1 MVLEEKTISLIGAG
15 VMAEV
20 IALGLVRSKLVSADN
35 IVVSH
40 YREDRLKEFHE
51 MVPVRTTTSN
61 VEACEAGDV
70 AVLCVRPQAMP
81 EVLAQLRGAV
91 ESRLVVTIAAGL
103 PISLYEAQLGSFV
116 PFVRAMPTF
125 FGRIKAGT
133 TGLALN
139 GAATAQHLAIAS
151 RIFGTISENVIMLP
165 EDEIDA
171 FTTFGS
177 TTTAT
182 VYVLLDA
189 LITAGSLVGMRHQA
203 SHSRAIEQVIAAAR
217 NVEATDK
224 LPGQLLDEL
233 CTPGGVTVEGVKVL
247 EERAMRGALI
257 DGVIAAT
264 DRARQLREAATKTG

>member
-1 MVLEEKTISLIGAG
+1 MLEEKKIALIGAG

-20 IALGLVRSKLVSADN
+20 IAAGLIRSKLVTPGDL
-35 IVVSH
+35 VVSH
-40 YREDRLKEFHE
+40 YRQDRLDEFE
-51 MVPVRTTTSN
+51 RLTGVSGTLSN
-61 VEACEAGDV
+61 RAAYEASDV
-70 AVLCVRPQAMP
+70 AILCVRPQAMSTVLSELR
-81 EVLAQLRGAV
+81 EVISAGTLLA
-91 ESRLVVTIAAGL
+91 TIAAGL
-103 PISLYEAQLGSFV
+103 PIAFYESQLPMPV

-125 FGRIKAGT
+125 FGRIRAGT

-139 GAATAQHLAIAS
+139 GQTTAEHLAIAS
-151 RIFGTISENVIMLP
+151 RLFATVSENVIVLP

-189 LITAGSLVGMRHQA
+189 LITAGSLVGLRHQA

-217 NVEATDK
+217 NVVATDK
-224 LPGQLLDEL
+224 LPSQLLDEL

-247 EERAMRGALI
+247 EGRAMRAAVI
-257 DGVIAAT
+257 DGVLAAT
-264 DRARQLREAATKTG
+264 QRAEELRRNSISD